1 MWKEKW
7 IQHLRNEK
15 NYSSH
20 TEISYFNDLTQFKS
34 FIENEAQNQ
43 GEDIKITDIDNDL
56 IRRWIAQLME
66 QHLKPRSVRRKLSAL
81 NSFYKYLIKIGVVTK
96 NQAKLVSGPKLD
108 KKLPVFVK
116 NKDLEFIIND
126 ENEFTDDFEG
136 HRNRFLIDFF
146 YVTGMRK
153 AELIGLKDEDV
164 DFNSKTIRVTGKGN
178 KQRLIP
184 ISDETLDHLSEYITL
199 RNKEIK
205 NKSIALFVKKNGNP
219 LDHKLVYDIVHK
231 HLSRI
236 PTLSKK
242 SPHVLRHSFATEMLN
257 NGAEINAVKEILG
270 HQSLASTEVY
280 THVSLEELKNIYQNA
295 HPRAKK

>member
-1 MWKEKW
+1 MLIDNFIKY
-7 IQHLRNEK
+7 LRYEK

-20 TEISYFNDLTQFKS
+20 TEISYFNDLTQFKN
-34 FIENEAQNQ
+34 FIEQESQNQ
-43 GEDIKITDIDNDL
+43 GDEIKITDIENDL

-66 QHLKPRSVRRKLSAL
+66 QNLKPRSVRRKLSAL

-96 NQAKLVSGPKLD
+96 NQAKFVSGPKLD
-108 KKLPVFVK
+108 KKLPVFAK
-116 NKDLEFIIND
+116 DKDLELIIKD
-126 ENEFTDDFEG
+126 ENEFTDDFKG
-136 HRNRFLIDFF
+136 HRDRFLIDFL

-164 DFNSKTIRVTGKGN
+164 DFENKTIRVTGKGN

-184 ISDETLDHLSEYITL
+184 ISDETLYHLSEYITL
-199 RNKEIK
+199 RNTEIK
-205 NKSIALFVKKNGNP
+205 NKSIALFVKNNGNP
-219 LDHKLVYDIVHK
+219 LNHNIVYDIVHK
-231 HLSRI
+231 HLSNI

-257 NGAEINAVKEILG
+257 NGAEINAVKELLG

-295 HPRAKK
+295 HPRAIK